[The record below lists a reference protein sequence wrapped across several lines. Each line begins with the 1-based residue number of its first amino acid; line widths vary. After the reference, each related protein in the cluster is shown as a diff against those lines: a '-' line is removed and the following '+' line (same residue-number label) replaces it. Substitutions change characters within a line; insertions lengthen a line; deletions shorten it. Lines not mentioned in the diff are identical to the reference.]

1 MKYLLFI
8 LLIVSPII
16 FSEPLTSD
24 ENGVTM
30 QMKPV
35 PCKDAKTLALEVLK
49 KYGEEP
55 IWFGE
60 DETADSKYTITYNK
74 QTKTW
79 TFIQFDDNKACVL
92 GYGQNV
98 TKEKT

>member
-8 LLIVSPII
+8 LLIVSPIV
-16 FSEPLTSD
+16 FSETLQED
-24 ENGVTM
+24 NGVTM

-35 PCKDAKTLALEVLK
+35 PCKDANTLALEVLK

-74 QTKTW
+74 ESKTW
-79 TFIQFDDNKACVL
+79 TFIQFDDKVGCIL
-92 GYGQNV
+92 GYGVNRA
-98 TKEKT
+98 KSKT

>member
-1 MKYLLFI
+1 MAFADTA
-8 LLIVSPII
+8 
-16 FSEPLTSD
+16 EN
-24 ENGVTM
+24 NGVTM

-35 PCKDAKTLALEVLK
+35 PCKDSKTLALEVLK

-74 QTKTW
+74 ETKTW
-79 TFIQFDDNKACVL
+79 SFIQFNDDVGCILGFGVNKPK
-92 GYGQNV
+92 N
-98 TKEKT
+98 KT

>member
-1 MKYLLFI
+1 MKYLFLT
-8 LLIVSPII
+8 LLVVSSMV
-16 FSEPLTSD
+16 FAETSKED
-24 ENGVTM
+24 DGVTM

-92 GYGQNV
+92 GFGQNV